1 MSYQTVQSTVSPGC
15 DTVSSMGTDANHTTH
30 KPTTVSTNLK
40 LQLVEPVAMILFVC
54 GVIKFSG
61 TNIEISIHYM
71 LIIPHMEPGGYENG
85 TAEH

>member
-1 MSYQTVQSTVSPGC
+1 
-15 DTVSSMGTDANHTTH
+15 
-30 KPTTVSTNLK
+30 
-40 LQLVEPVAMILFVC
+40 MILFPREVN
-54 GVIKFSG
+54 KFSEG